1 MATLAERFPS
11 FPWIAPFAVFMILLG
26 IAPYL
31 AIPQPWESILRVV
44 ILAAVIWATSR
55 DILRTLRVE
64 RWMAS
69 TLLGLAVFALWVAP
83 DLLVPGWRQHW
94 LFQNAITGS
103 LKTSIA
109 PAELTDPLVVTLR
122 IARAA
127 LIVPIV
133 EELFWRGW
141 LPRWIIDTD
150 FQRVPLGTYTRAA
163 FIITALLFASEHG
176 PYWEVG
182 LACGIIYNWWMWRTK
197 SLGDLVLVHAVTNG
211 ALSAFVLVTKRWEL
225 WM

>member
-1 MATLAERFPS
+1 VATLARRFPS
-11 FPWIAPFAVFMILLG
+11 FPWIAPFAVFMLLLG

-31 AIPQPWESILRVV
+31 AIPRPWESILRVV
-44 ILAAVIWATSR
+44 ILAVVIGVTSR

-64 RWMAS
+64 RWMSS
-69 TLLGLAVFALWVAP
+69 TLLGLAVCALWVAP
-83 DLLVPGWRQHW
+83 DLLVPGWRAHW
-94 LFQNAITGS
+94 LFQNPITGS
-103 LKTSIA
+103 LRTSIDPGQLA
-109 PAELTDPLVVTLR
+109 DPLVVTLR

-141 LPRWIIDTD
+141 LPRWIIDKE
-150 FQRVPLGTYTRAA
+150 FQGVPLGTYTRAA
-163 FIITALLFASEHG
+163 FILTAVLFASEHG